1 MNLDTIFENVAAAIP
16 SWLEYQVACGREMLL
31 SEGYLAQ
38 PVGEVLRFEH
48 PGTVKVEYNHPIITS
63 PGRGRPR
70 QVDYVLTGVQSDVL
84 VAGLEV
90 KWVDASIPS
99 KQRIVDDLLRLECL
113 KHAPG
118 HPQSAGR
125 YFLVAG
131 SKSNIN
137 EKFLGLTSNGGGSR
151 VPFLPCFL
159 DSSDPSWKNIG
170 VQDLPSWLGK
180 YFCSFE
186 DSYGTE
192 IPKVFRTRLVRAA
205 HSDGFS
211 AMLWRVD
218 SGVGQ
223 RSTFRAKEY
232 WPAVSVPLVEGDDE

>member
-1 MNLDTIFENVAAAIP
+1 MDTIFKKVAAAIP
-16 SWLEYQVACGREMLL
+16 RGSNISSCARRDAAERRLARPACGRGAPLRA
-31 SEGYLAQ
+31 SREGQGGL
-38 PVGEVLRFEH
+38 H
-48 PGTVKVEYNHPIITS
+48 HPIIT
-63 PGRGRPR
+63 PP
-70 QVDYVLTGVQSDVL
+70 
-84 VAGLEV
+84 
-90 KWVDASIPS
+90 
-99 KQRIVDDLLRLECL
+99 
-113 KHAPG
+113 
-118 HPQSAGR
+118 
-125 YFLVAG
+125 G
-131 SKSNIN
+131 SKANIN

-186 DSYGTE
+186 DGYGTE
-192 IPKVFRTRLVRAA
+192 IPKVFRTRLIRAA

-223 RSTFRAKEY
+223 RSTFRAKDH
-232 WPAVSVPLVEGDDE
+232 WNAVSVPLVEGDDE